1 MFYRIPHNRKKR
13 LMKAVI
19 HLSLIVFCFQTICS
33 ADMVWSNKLNRLV
46 RIGEEI
52 KTTDQEQFEYI
63 KKLDAEG
70 KKDEAITACHD
81 LINFFPQSGF
91 MADVYYIIGKLYEE
105 TDENWKAFEMYQ
117 RIVQEYPQSPLM
129 QELLDRQFAIGVKFL
144 EGERL
149 RVKGIPTVPSPSKA
163 IEIFEQVKKSAPF
176 HEYGEKSQ
184 FYIGLA
190 YEKKK
195 DYEKALEAFQDL
207 LDEYPNTTFAAEA
220 SFKMA
225 DVSYRMSQKNID
237 NEPMLESAGEKF
249 DEFITAHPE
258 ELTSLAQASDR
269 KTEVLD
275 TQAENLYKIG
285 RFYET
290 QRHIESANIYYEL
303 IVNEYPGTEWKAKAE
318 QRMAIFADPEGA
330 LLKEEKELC
339 AALDEVQEEINSLK
353 ENKNSLTKQE
363 YDEKLVS
370 SKKEKKRITK
380 GLRHIKRQKVQ
391 EIKLRWAVHKRQV
404 KELKENKKSL
414 ARKKA
419 SLSPK
424 ALAESETFLK
434 TWEDSIKDQE
444 FLLDQE
450 AGTLKSISEH
460 LGYRR
465 WSIFAFLKSPIELAN
480 VDGLIKYKEKK
491 IAALRQERQSLG
503 GQIDVLVQERETLAS
518 QLGAGEKARVSADIE
533 SPQKAAVVAPPAE
546 EPAADRPAEGGL
558 LKAVTSRSLDVITS
572 PVALVAAP
580 FRQDVEEKLRNA
592 QTREEKL
599 VIELEEVKTSLSEID
614 RLMTDA
620 GDTITAENK
629 PAEERSVRAADQEEI
644 AEREQRRAIKAIEK
658 KINEQYRII
667 DDAEKNKREFAKLL
681 IKEAK
686 EKRFK
691 FRPISRVVNIA
702 IKPVV
707 FIGKGVAVF
716 LFGLEEERKI
726 AEREFVRMSKKD
738 ERTDGLHDKMLLEQ
752 EKINAAKIELKKLYD
767 EREQLPSG
775 KKNVFKSILIFPE
788 NIFAG
793 EKEHARQTQDF
804 LIKMKTKQS
813 GKYAKGEKELE
824 AVREEIA
831 ALEEEYAASKT
842 DTVPAERMEELTVV
856 TALDDT
862 NNDLKD
868 LKQQYK
874 KNAHALERY
883 ISKAV
888 GVLEDEEKVERNRL
902 AKIDKVIKKHEGSDS
917 EKLQKLL
924 TERKTIF
931 EDLDEIMTT
940 RERYLV
946 IAEDIKNTE

>member
-1 MFYRIPHNRKKR
+1 
-13 LMKAVI
+13 MKAVI
-19 HLSLIVFCFQTICS
+19 HLSLIVFCFQTMCS

-52 KTTDQEQFEYI
+52 KPTDQEQFEYI
-63 KKLDAEG
+63 KTLDAEG
-70 KKDEAITACHD
+70 KKDEAITACQD

-91 MADVYYIIGKLYEE
+91 MADVYYITGKLYEE

-149 RVKGIPTVPSPSKA
+149 RIKGIPTVPSPSKA

-207 LDEYPNTTFAAEA
+207 LDEYPNTTFAADA

-225 DVSYRMSQKNID
+225 DVAYKMSQKNID
-237 NEPMLESAGEKF
+237 NEPMLESAEQKY
-249 DEFITAHPE
+249 DEFIIAHPND
-258 ELTSLAQASDR
+258 LTSIEKASDR

-290 QRHIESANIYYEL
+290 QRHIESATIYYEL
-303 IVNEYPGTEWKAKAE
+303 IVNEYPGTEWKARAE
-318 QRMAIFADPEGA
+318 QRMAIFVDPEGA
-330 LLKEEKELC
+330 LLKEEKNLR
-339 AALDEVQEEINSLK
+339 AALEEIQAKINSLK
-353 ENKNSLTKQE
+353 ENKNTLAKQE
-363 YDEKLVS
+363 YEEKLAS
-370 SKKEKKRITK
+370 NKKEKKRITK

-419 SLSPK
+419 ALSPE
-424 ALAESETFLK
+424 ALAESGNFLK
-434 TWEDSIKDQE
+434 TWENSIKDQE

-450 AGTLKSISEH
+450 AETLKSISEH

-465 WSIFAFLKSPIELAN
+465 WSVFAFLKPPIELEN
-480 VDGLIKYKEKK
+480 VDGIINYKEKR
-491 IAALRQERQSLG
+491 IEELRQERQRLEK
-503 GQIDVLVQERETLAS
+503 QIDVLIEEREALGA
-518 QLGAGEKARVSADIE
+518 QLGMGAKAITSSDTAI
-533 SPQKAAVVAPPAE
+533 PQEVAVVAAPAPAE
-546 EPAADRPAEGGL
+546 ETEVGKTPEDGL
-558 LKAVTSRSLDVITS
+558 LKTVASRSLDVIAS
-572 PVALVAAP
+572 PVTLVTAP
-580 FRQDVEEKLRNA
+580 FRQDAEEKLRNA
-592 QTREEKL
+592 QTREEEL
-599 VIELEEVKTSLSEID
+599 VLELEEVKISLSEID
-614 RLMTDA
+614 RLLADA
-620 GDTITAENK
+620 GDAIVAENK
-629 PAEERSVRAADQEEI
+629 QDEKQPVRIADQAEI
-644 AEREQRRAIKAIEK
+644 AQREQRRAIKAIEK

-667 DDAEKNKREFAKLL
+667 DDGEKNKREFANSL
-681 IKEAK
+681 IKEAN
-686 EKRFK
+686 EKRFR

-702 IKPVV
+702 LKPVV

-716 LFGLEEERKI
+716 LLGLEEERKI

-752 EKINAAKIELKKLYD
+752 EKINAAKIELKKLYS
-767 EREQLPSG
+767 ERELLPQD

-788 NIFAG
+788 NIFVG
-793 EKEHARQTQDF
+793 EKEQARETRDF
-804 LIKMKTKQS
+804 LITMKAKQS
-813 GKYAKGEKELE
+813 GKYAKREKELE
-824 AVREEIA
+824 AVRAEIA
-831 ALEEEYAASKT
+831 ALEEEYAASKVN
-842 DTVPAERMEELTVV
+842 TVSAEKKEELTVV
-856 TALDDT
+856 ATVGSTHGNRKELKKNT
-862 NNDLKD
+862 QDLK
-868 LKQQYK
+868 
-874 KNAHALERY
+874 RY
-883 ISKAV
+883 IFKVV
-888 GVLEDEEKVERNRL
+888 GLLEEEEKIERNRL
-902 AKIDKVIKKHEGSDS
+902 EKIDKVIKKHEGSDS

-931 EDLDEIMTT
+931 ENLDEIMTT
-940 RERYLV
+940 RERYLM